1 METLL
6 GSWPL
11 SSRTLA
17 ELNRITDSKS
27 ETNIQSPRPI
37 VKVTDVMIM
46 AYENDG
52 CTFIAFT
59 CNLEPALISHSGF
72 EEPFNGQ

>member
-6 GSWPL
+6 ASWPL

-52 CTFIAFT
+52 CHFYR
-59 CNLEPALISHSGF
+59 LHM
-72 EEPFNGQ
+72 